1 MVFLLNQGCYLLTG
15 WNYPRPSSCKL
26 DPPPRYSLNWRCFAS
41 KPCRLHQLFLRPAH
55 YCCLKHLA
63 VYFNLQQHPHY
74 STHTAASTLAPVL
87 CLRGCSRALPR
98 NGRHLLMAL
107 MPAKEGGN
115 YVNLCSTVFP
125 LPCRVQS
132 LATRFVLPSSGQSVC
147 LITDHTLFEDC
158 VPSGGRALSKDGQI
172 LKMVARRTSQPT
184 KHPIRPFFVPSP
196 HLPSM
201 CVYGIYTLVHNVQ
214 KAQQLNIPER

>member
-158 VPSGGRALSKDGQI
+158 VPSGGRSIVQRWTNSQDGC
-172 LKMVARRTSQPT
+172 TPHQPT
-184 KHPIRPFFVPSP
+184 NQTSNPAILCPISP
-196 HLPSM
+196 PPIYV
-201 CVYGIYTLVHNVQ
+201 CVWNIHVG
-214 KAQQLNIPER
+214 AQCPEGTKTQHT